1 MKLPH
6 ECNSIG
12 EVRQEIDY
20 IDKNIISL
28 IGQRFS
34 YIREI
39 VKYKND
45 IDAVYAKE
53 RYLNVIRI
61 RRHYAADNKLDPD
74 LIEDLYRIMLDYSI
88 NEQLE
93 LFKKKQK

>member
-1 MKLPH
+1 MILPH

-45 IDAVYAKE
+45 IDAVYEKE

-61 RRHYAADNKLDPD
+61 RRNYAADNKLDPD

-88 NEQLE
+88 NEQRE